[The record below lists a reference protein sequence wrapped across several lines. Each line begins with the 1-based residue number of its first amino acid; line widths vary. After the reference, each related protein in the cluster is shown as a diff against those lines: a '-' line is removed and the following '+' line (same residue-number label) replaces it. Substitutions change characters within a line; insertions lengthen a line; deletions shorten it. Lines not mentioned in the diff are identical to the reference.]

1 MLEIVRFS
9 CYQENWSLRP
19 VGDGTLRHSSRRA
32 GRGGQ
37 RVGRQTCCVTPSH
50 SLLTLLNCVAVS
62 VGRKTVSI
70 ALKHWWV
77 YSRPCLGLSLL
88 WIEALFHPPY
98 AMLEACQNAP
108 RYPGAYCRL
117 KRQGSRNRNSSFS
130 SQNGKLIGFSSHKD
144 GLWLEATARV
154 AGAAPKQSVSPFR
167 RPVRWSFDYRMIV
180 A

>member
-117 KRQGSRNRNSSFS
+117 KRQGSRNRNFSFFFK
-130 SQNGKLIGFSSHKD
+130 QKAQHWTGRQ
-144 GLWLEATARV
+144 ATGRTGCRVGRTTRV
-154 AGAAPKQSVSPFR
+154 AAAARK
-167 RPVRWSFDYRMIV
+167 
-180 A
+180 

>member
-62 VGRKTVSI
+62 VWRKTVSI

-130 SQNGKLIGFSSHKD
+130 SQNGKLTGFSSHR
-144 GLWLEATARV
+144 LARMDFGWRQRQGWRELPQSRV
-154 AGAAPKQSVSPFR
+154 SLHLGGRFVGASTTE
-167 RPVRWSFDYRMIV
+167 
-180 A
+180 